1 LVVILDSA
9 YIIGA
14 RMHAG
19 LSGVDQGAEFCEG
32 HKLDEV
38 TAALVPETAIGR
50 KRLDGGIPKRPAAA
64 SVRRMQPAGFWP
76 DSILNERSITG
87 EVDNAYPHYKK
98 AQVEELVSEGWQC
111 LQRDDLVGPSPGQ
124 NGRNGWWS
132 ITRAGMA
139 ASESD
144 DAFERVRVS
153 RSFSKAL
160 LHPSI
165 ADKAWPAIMRGDLDE
180 AVRASFIAVE
190 VAVREAGKFT
200 AGDIGVDLMRK
211 AFNPDKGPLTRT
223 SDEPAEREGLMHL
236 FSGAILSYKNEVAPV
251 V

>member
-1 LVVILDSA
+1 VETLRSLFPTADALLAVSPDDLAPVLLRL
-9 YIIGA
+9 A
-14 RMHAG
+14 RA
-19 LSGVDQGAEFCEG
+19 
-32 HKLDEV
+32 
-38 TAALVPETAIGR
+38 
-50 KRLDGGIPKRPAAA
+50 RL
-64 SVRRMQPAGFWP
+64 QPVGFWP

-98 AQVEELVSEGWQC
+98 AQVEELVNEGWQC
-111 LQRDDLVGPSPGQ
+111 LQRDGLVGPSPGQ

-165 ADKAWPAIMRGDLDE
+165 ADKAWPAIMRRDLDE
-180 AVRASFIAVE
+180 AVRVSFIAVE

-236 FSGAILSYKNEVAPV
+236 FSGAILSYKNPHSHRFVKLSEPREAWEQVMLATHLLGIV
-251 V
+251 DSRRK